1 MRRGFFAVGSPVD
14 YRKGDPTGT
23 VGTRLCSAKYS
34 VLHRNNAVTQ
44 NRSFESPLRWQCS
57 SAMKRADADTG
68 AGAVATASVVAVFFA
83 SPVSMNTTNRKGK
96 TMYAILRFQKKTGGK
111 LLNTQKHNERQKERY
126 KSNPDIDRERSDEN
140 IHLKAPPPGGY
151 KRAVLERTE
160 KVGCRLRIRTHG
172 VLSPILVRPTED
184 GEYEIVSGHRR
195 VFACRRLGL
204 KEVPAIVQP
213 MTREEA
219 VLKMVDSNLHRERLL
234 PSEKAFAYK
243 MKLDAIKHRGKSL
256 SQVATKSDSAAE
268 VGAAMGESRDM
279 VFRYI
284 RLTNLVAP
292 LLDMVDEGKIALMPA
307 ERLSYLT
314 EEEQLALADI
324 MEDLEVTPSL
334 SQAVKLKDLS
344 ASHRLD
350 PDTMYEVMEKPKAN
364 QRETVKLDADTLR
377 RFFPDYTPK
386 QMETAIL
393 RMLEEAERE
402 RQRQKILRRSR
413 DDAR

>member
-1 MRRGFFAVGSPVD
+1 MPKRGGNISLTSYDDIFETNESRAESQLERVQNIRVSELVPFKDHPFKVVD
-14 YRKGDPTGT
+14 DEAMLRTTESIAQYG
-23 VGTRLCSAKYS
+23 
-34 VLHRNNAVTQ
+34 VLT
-44 NRSFESPLRWQCS
+44 PLIVRPLE
-57 SAMKRADADTG
+57 D
-68 AGAVATASVVAVFFA
+68 
-83 SPVSMNTTNRKGK
+83 
-96 TMYAILRFQKKTGGK
+96 
-111 LLNTQKHNERQKERY
+111 
-126 KSNPDIDRERSDEN
+126 
-140 IHLKAPPPGGY
+140 GGY
-151 KRAVLERTE
+151 
-160 KVGCRLRIRTHG
+160 
-172 VLSPILVRPTED
+172 
-184 GEYEIVSGHRR
+184 EIISGHRR
-195 VFACRRLGL
+195 AHAAKTAGL
-204 KEVPAIVQP
+204 TEVP
-213 MTREEA
+213 
-219 VLKMVDSNLHRERLL
+219 VLVRDMDDDAATVLMVDSNLQRESIL
-234 PSEKAFAYK
+234 PSERAFAYK
-243 MKLDAIKHRGKSL
+243 MKAAAMKAQGKRTDLTS

-268 VGAAMGESRDM
+268 VGAATGESRDM

-284 RLTNLVAP
+284 RLTNLVPP

-314 EEEQLALADI
+314 EEEQLALVDI

>member
-1 MRRGFFAVGSPVD
+1 MSNPIAIPAEMWYNIHMETEERID
-14 YRKGDPTGT
+14 YRK
-23 VGTRLCSAKYS
+23 A
-34 VLHRNNAVTQ
+34 NNET
-44 NRSFESPLRWQCS
+44 LY
-57 SAMKRADADTG
+57 AM
-68 AGAVATASVVAVFFA
+68 
-83 SPVSMNTTNRKGK
+83 
-96 TMYAILRFQKKTGGK
+96 
-111 LLNTQKHNERQKERY
+111 RQ
-126 KSNPDIDRERSDEN
+126 
-140 IHLKAPPPGGY
+140 
-151 KRAVLERTE
+151 
-160 KVGCRLRIRTHG
+160 
-172 VLSPILVRPTED
+172 
-184 GEYEIVSGHRR
+184 
-195 VFACRRLGL
+195 
-204 KEVPAIVQP
+204 
-213 MTREEA
+213 M
-219 VLKMVDSNLHRERLL
+219 MDSNLHRERLL

-256 SQVATKSDSAAE
+256 SQLATKSDSAAE

-284 RLTNLVAP
+284 RLTNLVPP
-292 LLDMVDEGKIALMPA
+292 LLGMVDEGKIALMPA

-386 QMETAIL
+386 QMEAAIL

>member
-1 MRRGFFAVGSPVD
+1 MISILLSDVLLIGIKILSNPIAIPAEMWYNIHMETEERID
-14 YRKGDPTGT
+14 YRK
-23 VGTRLCSAKYS
+23 A
-34 VLHRNNAVTQ
+34 NNET
-44 NRSFESPLRWQCS
+44 LY
-57 SAMKRADADTG
+57 AM
-68 AGAVATASVVAVFFA
+68 
-83 SPVSMNTTNRKGK
+83 
-96 TMYAILRFQKKTGGK
+96 
-111 LLNTQKHNERQKERY
+111 RQ
-126 KSNPDIDRERSDEN
+126 
-140 IHLKAPPPGGY
+140 
-151 KRAVLERTE
+151 
-160 KVGCRLRIRTHG
+160 
-172 VLSPILVRPTED
+172 
-184 GEYEIVSGHRR
+184 
-195 VFACRRLGL
+195 
-204 KEVPAIVQP
+204 
-213 MTREEA
+213 
-219 VLKMVDSNLHRERLL
+219 MVDS
-234 PSEKAFAYK
+234 
-243 MKLDAIKHRGKSL
+243 
-256 SQVATKSDSAAE
+256 
-268 VGAAMGESRDM
+268 
-279 VFRYI
+279 YI
-284 RLTNLVAP
+284 RLTNLVPP

>member
-1 MRRGFFAVGSPVD
+1 MTI
-14 YRKGDPTGT
+14 PTKDKNENDLKILLGENNLQENEAQT
-23 VGTRLCSAKYS
+23 PQAIALAKLHPFHEHPYKVEDNDEMAELC
-34 VLHRNNAVTQ
+34 
-44 NRSFESPLRWQCS
+44 ESIC
-57 SAMKRADADTG
+57 
-68 AGAVATASVVAVFFA
+68 
-83 SPVSMNTTNRKGK
+83 
-96 TMYAILRFQKKTGGK
+96 
-111 LLNTQKHNERQKERY
+111 
-126 KSNPDIDRERSDEN
+126 
-140 IHLKAPPPGGY
+140 
-151 KRAVLERTE
+151 
-160 KVGCRLRIRTHG
+160 THG

-195 VFACRRLGL
+195 VFACHRLGL
-204 KEVPAIVQP
+204 KDVPAIVQP
-213 MTREEA
+213 MTQEEA

-243 MKLDAIKHRGKSL
+243 MKLDAIKHKGKSL

-284 RLTNLVAP
+284 RLTNLVPP

-350 PDTMYEVMEKPKAN
+350 PDSMYEVM
-364 QRETVKLDADTLR
+364 
-377 RFFPDYTPK
+377 
-386 QMETAIL
+386 
-393 RMLEEAERE
+393 
-402 RQRQKILRRSR
+402 
-413 DDAR
+413 

>member
-1 MRRGFFAVGSPVD
+1 MDERKPVDEHGHIIAVVVLRAVVFGDYVLIGDLQTVVVNVLFVNQRDIFRTSVIAPQNLHIILLHFAGLFRNAVIGIGNALGKEPLPFAVG
-14 YRKGDPTGT
+14 K
-23 VGTRLCSAKYS
+23 
-34 VLHRNNAVTQ
+34 AV
-44 NRSFESPLRWQCS
+44 
-57 SAMKRADADTG
+57 
-68 AGAVATASVVAVFFA
+68 VVQ
-83 SPVSMNTTNRKGK
+83 
-96 TMYAILRFQKKTGGK
+96 RFQLCAQVGDQLRLAMNRLVLIA
-111 LLNTQKHNERQKERY
+111 LLCQKA
-126 KSNPDIDRERSDEN
+126 D
-140 IHLKAPPPGGY
+140 
-151 KRAVLERTE
+151 
-160 KVGCRLRIRTHG
+160 IRTHG

-195 VFACRRLGL
+195 VFACRRLGI
-204 KEVPAIVQP
+204 KEVPAIAQP
-213 MTREEA
+213 MTQEEA

-284 RLTNLVAP
+284 RLTNLVP
-292 LLDMVDEGKIALMPA
+292 SLLDMVDEGKIALMPA

-314 EEEQLALADI
+314 EEEQLALVDI

-344 ASHRLD
+344 ASHRLN
-350 PDTMYEVMEKPKAN
+350 PDSMYEVMEKPKAN

>member
-1 MRRGFFAVGSPVD
+1 MISILLSDVLLIGIKILSNPIAIPAEMWYNIHMETEERID
-14 YRKGDPTGT
+14 YRK
-23 VGTRLCSAKYS
+23 A
-34 VLHRNNAVTQ
+34 NNET
-44 NRSFESPLRWQCS
+44 LY
-57 SAMKRADADTG
+57 AM
-68 AGAVATASVVAVFFA
+68 
-83 SPVSMNTTNRKGK
+83 
-96 TMYAILRFQKKTGGK
+96 
-111 LLNTQKHNERQKERY
+111 RQ
-126 KSNPDIDRERSDEN
+126 
-140 IHLKAPPPGGY
+140 
-151 KRAVLERTE
+151 
-160 KVGCRLRIRTHG
+160 
-172 VLSPILVRPTED
+172 
-184 GEYEIVSGHRR
+184 
-195 VFACRRLGL
+195 
-204 KEVPAIVQP
+204 
-213 MTREEA
+213 
-219 VLKMVDSNLHRERLL
+219 MVDS
-234 PSEKAFAYK
+234 
-243 MKLDAIKHRGKSL
+243 
-256 SQVATKSDSAAE
+256 
-268 VGAAMGESRDM
+268 
-279 VFRYI
+279 YI
-284 RLTNLVAP
+284 RLTNLVPP

-386 QMETAIL
+386 QMEAAIL

>member
-1 MRRGFFAVGSPVD
+1 MISILLSDVLLIGIKILSNPIAIPAEMWYNIHMETEERID
-14 YRKGDPTGT
+14 YRK
-23 VGTRLCSAKYS
+23 A
-34 VLHRNNAVTQ
+34 NNET
-44 NRSFESPLRWQCS
+44 LY
-57 SAMKRADADTG
+57 AM
-68 AGAVATASVVAVFFA
+68 
-83 SPVSMNTTNRKGK
+83 
-96 TMYAILRFQKKTGGK
+96 
-111 LLNTQKHNERQKERY
+111 RQ
-126 KSNPDIDRERSDEN
+126 
-140 IHLKAPPPGGY
+140 
-151 KRAVLERTE
+151 
-160 KVGCRLRIRTHG
+160 
-172 VLSPILVRPTED
+172 
-184 GEYEIVSGHRR
+184 
-195 VFACRRLGL
+195 
-204 KEVPAIVQP
+204 
-213 MTREEA
+213 
-219 VLKMVDSNLHRERLL
+219 MVDS
-234 PSEKAFAYK
+234 
-243 MKLDAIKHRGKSL
+243 
-256 SQVATKSDSAAE
+256 
-268 VGAAMGESRDM
+268 
-279 VFRYI
+279 YI
-284 RLTNLVAP
+284 RLTNLVPP

-314 EEEQLALADI
+314 GEEQLALVDI

>member
-1 MRRGFFAVGSPVD
+1 MLLA
-14 YRKGDPTGT
+14 T
-23 VGTRLCSAKYS
+23 V
-34 VLHRNNAVTQ
+34 
-44 NRSFESPLRWQCS
+44 
-57 SAMKRADADTG
+57 
-68 AGAVATASVVAVFFA
+68 AGVVICFLGI
-83 SPVSMNTTNRKGK
+83 P
-96 TMYAILRFQKKTGGK
+96 I
-111 LLNTQKHNERQKERY
+111 LLNWLFKT
-126 KSNPDIDRERSDEN
+126 PA
-140 IHLKAPPPGGY
+140 LAP
-151 KRAVLERTE
+151 VL
-160 KVGCRLRIRTHG
+160 
-172 VLSPILVRPTED
+172 
-184 GEYEIVSGHRR
+184 
-195 VFACRRLGL
+195 
-204 KEVPAIVQP
+204 
-213 MTREEA
+213 
-219 VLKMVDSNLHRERLL
+219 
-234 PSEKAFAYK
+234 
-243 MKLDAIKHRGKSL
+243 
-256 SQVATKSDSAAE
+256 AAE
-268 VGAAMGESRDM
+268 WSAGDALG
-279 VFRYI
+279 YI
-284 RLTNLVAP
+284 RLTNLVPP